1 MNAFDPVGHAFPPQ
15 GRKRARPPESARTP
29 NTGMVAQRNGYS
41 ARHARAERGATRAR
55 TLGVLTYPHM
65 LLAATA
71 VAFSPPATACV
82 TP

>member
-82 TP
+82 AP